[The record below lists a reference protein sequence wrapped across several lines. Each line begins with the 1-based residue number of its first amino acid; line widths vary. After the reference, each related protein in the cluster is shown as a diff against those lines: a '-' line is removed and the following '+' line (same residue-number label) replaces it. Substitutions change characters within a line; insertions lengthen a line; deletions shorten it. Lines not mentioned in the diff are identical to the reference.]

1 MSDMEET
8 IKTQVLW
15 VDDQPKEDFMNEAFD
30 CGLDITSATCVS
42 KGVSLLNDKSKAWD
56 AIILDANC
64 KLTDD
69 EQEQPSLKALA
80 EAIRELVHLRTNIPW
95 FVYTG
100 GDYEGVEFLKILIEE
115 RDYDDRLYYEKPKQR
130 YELFDNVKKA
140 VEANSSYII
149 RQKHSAVCSF
159 YTDADLVD
167 LLLKQDN
174 EDFDTD
180 TSIPNRVRQIIEWIM
195 RYFDGRGLLSIPFTG
210 TNIAKCSSSLGEIP
224 QLVPIHVARSM
235 HFCVEVCNNGS
246 HGDEIIANIAGGEAP
261 YLNKSLILNLLNIL
275 QWCPSLKRYEKEEL
289 KKKVAQYQQETREK
303 REKRS
308 KYQK

>member
-1 MSDMEET
+1 MEG
-8 IKTQVLW
+8 KVNLQVLW
-15 VDDQPKEDFMNEAFD
+15 VDDMPYDALINEAFKY
-30 CGLDITSATCVS
+30 GLSLTVCTSVN
-42 KGVSLLNDKSKAWD
+42 GGIQLLKDKSKVWD

-64 KLTDD
+64 KLTDN
-69 EQEQPSLKALA
+69 EQEQPSLKALK
-80 EAIRELVHLRTNIPW
+80 EAMNQLIHMRTDIPW

-100 GDYEGVEFLKILIEE
+100 GDYEGVEHLEYMIKE
-115 RDYDDRLYYEKPKQR
+115 RSYDDRLYYEKPKQR

-303 REKRS
+303 RNRIK
-308 KYQK
+308 KPI

>member
-1 MSDMEET
+1 MEG
-8 IKTQVLW
+8 KVNLQVLW
-15 VDDQPKEDFMNEAFD
+15 VDDMPSDAFINEAFKY
-30 CGLDITSATCVS
+30 GLSLTVCTSVN
-42 KGVSLLNDKSKAWD
+42 GGIQLLKDKSKVWD

-64 KLTDD
+64 KLTDN
-69 EQEQPSLKALA
+69 EQEQPSLKALK
-80 EAIRELVHLRTNIPW
+80 EAMNQLIHMRTDIPW

-100 GDYEGVEFLKILIEE
+100 GDYEGVEHLEYMIKE
-115 RDYDDRLYYEKPKQR
+115 RSYDDRLYYEKPKQR

-149 RQKHSAVCSF
+149 RQKHLAVCSF

-303 REKRS
+303 RNRIK
-308 KYQK
+308 KPI

>member
-1 MSDMEET
+1 MEG
-8 IKTQVLW
+8 KVNLQVLW
-15 VDDQPKEDFMNEAFD
+15 VDDMPSDAFINEAFKY
-30 CGLDITSATCVS
+30 GLSLTVCTSVN
-42 KGVSLLNDKSKAWD
+42 GGIQLLKDKSKVWD

-64 KLTDD
+64 KLTDN
-69 EQEQPSLKALA
+69 EQEQPSLKALK
-80 EAIRELVHLRTNIPW
+80 EAMNQLIHMRTDIPW

-100 GDYEGVEFLKILIEE
+100 GDYEGVEHLEYMIKE
-115 RDYDDRLYYEKPKQR
+115 RSYDDRLYYEKPKQR
-130 YELFDNVKKA
+130 YELFNNVKKA

-210 TNIAKCSSSLGEIP
+210 TNIAKCSSSLGEIS

-289 KKKVAQYQQETREK
+289 KKKVECFIQINKEDRENRK
-303 REKRS
+303 K
-308 KYQK
+308 KK

>member
-1 MSDMEET
+1 MEG
-8 IKTQVLW
+8 KVNLQVLW
-15 VDDQPKEDFMNEAFD
+15 VDDMPSDAFINEAFKY
-30 CGLDITSATCVS
+30 GLSLTVCTSVN
-42 KGVSLLNDKSKAWD
+42 GGIQLLKDKSKVWD

-64 KLTDD
+64 KLTDN
-69 EQEQPSLKALA
+69 EQEQPSLKALK
-80 EAIRELVHLRTNIPW
+80 EAMNQLIHMRTDIPW

-100 GDYEGVEFLKILIEE
+100 GDYEGVEHLEYMIKE
-115 RDYDDRLYYEKPKQR
+115 RSYDDRLYCEKPKQR

-275 QWCPSLKRYEKEEL
+275 QWCPSLKRF
-289 KKKVAQYQQETREK
+289 
-303 REKRS
+303 
-308 KYQK
+308 